1 MHCCTASHLALQL
14 QIHGEEIDML
24 VDTEGVEIVTDA
36 VEPAVWDLETRTLT
50 VDLPLVFKRSDGQS
64 FDLA

>member
-1 MHCCTASHLALQL
+1 MCRFAVQL
-14 QIHGEEIDML
+14 QIQGEEIDVL
-24 VDTEGVEIVTDA
+24 VDTEGVEIVQDA

-50 VDLPLVFKRSDGQS
+50 VDLPIVFKRSDGQS